1 MQNQPNHLPASPAA
15 FGAILQWIAQ
25 AMAFYAEPGM
35 HGEPDPR
42 LLTEHGMP
50 QGSIRKAEA
59 RRDPA
64 SGQTMILMTFRKPK
78 EAFELVSDASAD
90 GSPHLFDPAGAALV
104 RVLLLFGG
112 SIYEDA
118 KTRGKFHEL
127 QYGDAGRSVLRII
140 TGAGPGEHAI
150 KNPTNHQDLR
160 RGGLMKRPHK
170 GGRLS
175 ARDEAVEI
183 ALESFKKNASK
194 AHLPVTK
201 EYYEWLIRTLFDL
214 IDKVPLRTNAI
225 SAGEA
230 SAAE

>member
-1 MQNQPNHLPASPAA
+1 MKPNHQPASPAA

-25 AMAFYAEPGM
+25 AMAHHAEPGK
-35 HGEPDPR
+35 HQQPDPR

-59 RRDPA
+59 RHDPA

-78 EAFELVSDASAD
+78 EAFELASDASAD

-118 KTRGKFHEL
+118 KTRGKIHEL
-127 QYGDAGRSVLRII
+127 QYGDAGRSLLRII
-140 TGAGPGEHAI
+140 TGAGPGEVAVE
-150 KNPTNHQDLR
+150 NPANHQDLR
-160 RGGLMKRPHK
+160 RGGLTTRPHQR
-170 GGRLS
+170 GRLS

-183 ALESFKKNASK
+183 ALKAFERNASK
-194 AHLPVTK
+194 AHLPTTG
-201 EYYEWLIRTLFDL
+201 EHYEWLIRTLFDL
-214 IDKVPLRTNAI
+214 IDKVPLRT
-225 SAGEA
+225 SAVSTEEA
-230 SAAE
+230 TAAE